1 MKILNVNHTIDQV
14 TGGGTAER
22 TFQMSQ
28 HLIRNGIEC
37 SILTMETA
45 GSSARRLINGKIV
58 TIPSLSRRFPFP
70 RCAFGRIKQIV
81 AEHDVIHLMGHW
93 TILNAAVYLAA
104 VSLNKP
110 YVFCPAGALPI
121 FGRSLMLKKIYNW
134 IIGRKIAQNA
144 DRCIAI
150 TEAEKKQ
157 FLEYGV
163 IQEKID
169 VIPNAVDE
177 ADFAMADE
185 IGFRSKYR
193 LTNRQ
198 IILFFGRLNLIKGPD
213 LLLSAFLQ
221 IMEAFPDYDLVFA
234 GPDNGML
241 SQLKAIVTKNG
252 ACKRVHFLGYLGGA
266 DKSSAFHAARI
277 LTISSRQEAMSIVVL
292 EAGVCGVPALFT
304 DQCGLNTMAEAGCG
318 WSVPATVEGLKKGLE
333 LALTSPD
340 EIRPTGIKARDYVA
354 FNFSWGAVSAKY
366 RQLYENLVK
375 SK

>member
-22 TFQMSQ
+22 TFKMSQ
-28 HLIRNGIEC
+28 HLIGNGIEC

-45 GSSARRLINGKIV
+45 GSSARRLINGEILA
-58 TIPSLSRRFPFP
+58 IPSLSKRFPFP
-70 RCAFGRIKQIV
+70 RCAFGRIKRIV

-104 VSLNKP
+104 ISLNKP

-134 IIGRKIAQNA
+134 VIGKKIAQNA
-144 DRCIAI
+144 DKCIAI

-163 IQEKID
+163 PPEKID

-177 ADFAMADE
+177 ADFAIADE
-185 IGFRSKYR
+185 IGFRSKYG
-193 LTNRQ
+193 LANRQ

-234 GPDNGML
+234 GPDDGML
-241 SQLKAIVTKNG
+241 SQLKATVTKNG
-252 ACKRVHFLGYLGGA
+252 AYKRVHFLGYLGGA
-266 DKSSAFHAARI
+266 DKSNAFRVAKI
-277 LTISSRQEAMSIVVL
+277 LAIPSRQEAMSIVVL
-292 EAGVCGVPALFT
+292 EAGMCGTPALFT
-304 DQCGLNTMAEAGCG
+304 DQCGLNAMAEAGCG
-318 WSVPATVEGLKKGLE
+318 WATPATAEGLEKGLE
-333 LALTSPD
+333 LALSN
-340 EIRPTGIKARDYVA
+340 EIRTTGIKAREYVV
-354 FNFSWGAVSAKY
+354 FNFSWSAVFEKY
-366 RQLYENLVK
+366 RQLYESLVK

>member
-45 GSSARRLINGKIV
+45 GASTRRLINGEIV

-81 AEHDVIHLMGHW
+81 AEYDVIHLMGHW

-104 VSLNKP
+104 VRLNKP

-134 IIGRKIAQNA
+134 IVGRKIAQNA

-150 TEAEKKQ
+150 TEAEKEQ

-163 IQEKID
+163 IQQKID

-177 ADFAMADE
+177 ADFVLADE
-185 IGFRSKYR
+185 MGFRSKYR

-221 IMEAFPDYDLVFA
+221 VMEAFPDYDLVFA
-234 GPDNGML
+234 GPDDGML
-241 SQLKAIVTKNG
+241 SQLKAIVTNNG
-252 ACKRVHFLGYLGGA
+252 ACKRVHFLGYLGGV

-277 LTISSRQEAMSIVVL
+277 LTIPSRQEAMSIVVL

-304 DQCGLNTMAEAGCG
+304 DQCGLNIMAEAGCG

-354 FNFSWGAVSAKY
+354 FNFSWSAVSEKY